1 MNSCIHMENDYPN
14 HTTTQLLIQHI
25 SEAVAKSFSTPNQYG
40 DAILLFNSD
49 LLCIEANITACQLTG
64 YSKSELLTLHLSDL
78 LHIDELQQP
87 IPDTNTLQASWKLQ
101 WERKMRAKNGSTW
114 YAALTLQAMP
124 NNQILALVSDI
135 TKHKKT
141 EQALKQSEERHR
153 LLFQES
159 PLPMYIID
167 LETFHFLDV
176 NEAALI
182 SYGYSKKEFLLLR
195 ALDIRPVEDFE
206 KFYSQTPTISSGLV
220 SMGLFRHKKKDGAIM
235 DVEMYSHDF
244 LYNEKLARLVLA
256 IDITEKLEATRE
268 FRKNTTQLRE
278 LSDHLLNIREAERTN
293 IAREI
298 HDELGQQLTILKMDV
313 SWIHQK
319 LQKHQDEPLL
329 QKTADTLK
337 LLNETIK
344 TVRRIATEL
353 RPSMLDDLGLIEAIE
368 WQSKEFEK
376 RSGIHISFD
385 SDTTPLPVSSAVAT
399 SLFRIYQEALTNI
412 ARHANAKN
420 IFSTL
425 KLNNNQVILT
435 IKDDG
440 IGFDMQTLGLKRTL
454 GLLGMKERTLMIGGH
469 FEIQSKPGEGTTIV
483 VTTSVQPEEEP
494 PKLQPGQ

>member
-1 MNSCIHMENDYPN
+1 MNFRVHMVNEMPN
-14 HTTTQLLIQHI
+14 HTTNQLLIQHI
-25 SEAVAKSFSTPNQYG
+25 SEAVVKSFSTSGQYD
-40 DAILLFNSD
+40 DAILLFNHEF
-49 LLCIEANITACQLTG
+49 LCIEANINACQLTG
-64 YSKSELLTLHLSDL
+64 YSKNELLTLHLSDL
-78 LHIDELQQP
+78 LHIDELQQTLP
-87 IPDTNTLQASWKLQ
+87 GIDTLQASGKLVC
-101 WERKMRAKNGSTW
+101 ERKMRAKNGSTW
-114 YAALTLQAMP
+114 YAAFTLQTMP
-124 NNQILALVSDI
+124 NDLIISFVKDI
-135 TKHKKT
+135 TKHKRT
-141 EQALKQSEERHR
+141 ELALHQSEERHR
-153 LLFQES
+153 LLFQQS

-182 SYGYSKKEFLLLR
+182 SYGYSKKEFLLLQ

-206 KFYSQTPTISSGLV
+206 KFFSQTPTISSGLV
-220 SMGLFRHKKKDGAIM
+220 SMGLFRHKKKDGALM

-244 LYNEKLARLVLA
+244 LYNEKPARLVLA

-319 LQKHQDEPLL
+319 LQKYEDDLL
-329 QKTADTLK
+329 QQKTAETLK
-337 LLNETIK
+337 LLNETIRS
-344 TVRRIATEL
+344 VRRIATEL

-376 RSGIHISFD
+376 RSGIIISFEPD
-385 SDTTPLPVSSAVAT
+385 IQHIPVSNTIAT

-412 ARHANAKN
+412 ARHAHAKN
-420 IFSTL
+420 VFS
-425 KLNNNQVILT
+425 KLQLENDKVILT
-435 IKDDG
+435 IQDDG
-440 IGFDMQTLGLKRTL
+440 VGFDMQTLGLKRTL

-469 FEIQSKPGEGTTIV
+469 FEICSKPGAGTTIV
-483 VTTSVQPEEEP
+483 VTTSVQPEGP
-494 PKLQPGQ
+494 SKLQPDQ

>member
-1 MNSCIHMENDYPN
+1 MPD
-14 HTTTQLLIQHI
+14 
-25 SEAVAKSFSTPNQYG
+25 QYG
-40 DAILLFNSD
+40 DAILLFNPD
-49 LLCIEANITACQLTG
+49 LLCIEANIPACQLTG
-64 YSKSELLTLHLSDL
+64 YSKQELLTLYLSDL

-87 IPDTNTLQASWKLQ
+87 MPNAGVLKASGIMVC
-101 WERKMRAKNGSTW
+101 ERKMRAKNGSTW
-114 YAALTLQAMP
+114 YAAFTLQAMP
-124 NNQILALVSDI
+124 NDLIVAFVSDI
-135 TKHKKT
+135 TKSKRT
-141 EQALKQSEERHR
+141 ELLLKQNEERHR
-153 LLFQES
+153 LLFQQS
-159 PLPMYIID
+159 PLPMYVID

-206 KFYSQTPTISSGLV
+206 KLYSQTPTISSGWV
-220 SMGLFRHKKKDGAIM
+220 SMGLFRHKKKDGALM

-244 LYNEKLARLVLA
+244 LYNEKPTRLVLA

-319 LQKHQDEPLL
+319 LQKYEGDPLL
-329 QKTADTLK
+329 QKSADTLK

-376 RSGIHISFD
+376 RSGIVITFESGT
-385 SDTTPLPVSSAVAT
+385 SPLPVSNAVAT

-420 IFSTL
+420 IFSKL
-425 KLNNNQVILT
+425 ALNNNKVILT

-454 GLLGMKERTLMIGGH
+454 GLLGMKERTLMIGGQ
-469 FEIQSKPGEGTTIV
+469 FEIYSKPGEGTTIV
-483 VTTSVQPEEEP
+483 VTTSVQPEDA
-494 PKLQPGQ
+494 KLQAGQ

>member
-1 MNSCIHMENDYPN
+1 MNSCVPMVNEMPN
-14 HTTTQLLIQHI
+14 HTNNQLLIQHI
-25 SEAVAKSFSTPNQYG
+25 SEAIAKSFSASDQYD
-40 DAILLFNSD
+40 DAILLFNHEY
-49 LLCIEANITACQLTG
+49 LCIEANINACQLTG
-64 YSKSELLTLHLSDL
+64 YSRSELLTLHLSDL
-78 LHIDELQQP
+78 LHIDELQQTLP
-87 IPDTNTLQASWKLQ
+87 GIDTLKASGKLVC
-101 WERKMRAKNGSTW
+101 ERKMRAKNGATW
-114 YAALTLQAMP
+114 YAGFTLQAMP
-124 NNQILALVSDI
+124 NDLIISFVKDI
-135 TKHKKT
+135 TKQKKT
-141 EQALKQSEERHR
+141 ELALQQSEERHR
-153 LLFQES
+153 LLFSQS

-206 KFYSQTPTISSGLV
+206 KFFSQTPTISSGLV
-220 SMGLFRHKKKDGAIM
+220 SMGLFRHKKKDGAVM

-244 LYNEKLARLVLA
+244 LYNEKPARLVLA

-319 LQKHQDEPLL
+319 LQKYEDDLL
-329 QKTADTLK
+329 RQKTAETLK

-344 TVRRIATEL
+344 SVRRIATEL

-376 RSGIHISFD
+376 RSGIKISFEPG
-385 SDTTPLPVSSAVAT
+385 TQHLPVSNAIAT
-399 SLFRIYQEALTNI
+399 TLFRIYQEALTNI

-420 IFSTL
+420 VFS
-425 KLNNNQVILT
+425 KLQLENDEVILT
-435 IKDDG
+435 IQDDG
-440 IGFDMQTLGLKRTL
+440 VGFDMQTLGLKRTL

-469 FEIQSKPGEGTTIV
+469 FELRSKPGAGTTIV
-483 VTTSVQPEEEP
+483 VTISMQPEGP
-494 PKLQPGQ
+494 SKLQPGQ

>member
-1 MNSCIHMENDYPN
+1 MAGDSIVAV
-14 HTTTQLLIQHI
+14 I
-25 SEAVAKSFSTPNQYG
+25 SDV
-40 DAILLFNSD
+40 
-49 LLCIEANITACQLTG
+49 
-64 YSKSELLTLHLSDL
+64 
-78 LHIDELQQP
+78 
-87 IPDTNTLQASWKLQ
+87 TN
-101 WERKMRAKNGSTW
+101 
-114 YAALTLQAMP
+114 Y
-124 NNQILALVSDI
+124 
-135 TKHKKT
+135 KKT
-141 EQALKQSEERHR
+141 ELALKQSEERHR
-153 LLFQES
+153 LLFQQS

-167 LETFHFLDV
+167 LETFYFLDV

-220 SMGLFRHKKKDGAIM
+220 SMGLFRHKKKDGAVM

-244 LYNEKLARLVLA
+244 LYNEKLARMVMA

-319 LQKHQDEPLL
+319 LQKYDDDPLF

-353 RPSMLDDLGLIEAIE
+353 RPSMLDDLGLVEAIE

-376 RSGIHISFD
+376 RSGILISFE
-385 SDTTPLPVSSAVAT
+385 SCVSTLPVSNEIST

-420 IFSTL
+420 VFS
-425 KLNNNQVILT
+425 KLQLINDQVILT

-454 GLLGMKERTLMIGGH
+454 GLLGMKERTLMIGGQ
-469 FEIQSKPGEGTTIV
+469 FEICSKPGEGTTIV
-483 VTTSVQPEEEP
+483 VTTNVE
-494 PKLQPGQ
+494 

>member
-25 SEAVAKSFSTPNQYG
+25 SDAVAKSFSAPDQYG
-40 DAILLFNSD
+40 AAILIFNQD
-49 LLCIEANITACQLTG
+49 FLCIEANVNACQLTG
-64 YSKSELLTLHLSDL
+64 YSKNELLTLHLSDL

-87 IPDTNTLQASWKLQ
+87 IPDTGTLKAGGKMV
-101 WERKMRAKNGSTW
+101 WETKMHAKNGSTW
-114 YAALTLQAMP
+114 YASFTLQLMSADR
-124 NNQILALVSDI
+124 IVTIVSDI

-141 EQALKQSEERHR
+141 ELALKQSEERHR
-153 LLFQES
+153 LLFQQS

-167 LETFHFLDV
+167 LETFYFLDV

-182 SYGYSKKEFLLLR
+182 SYGYSKKEFLLLQ
-195 ALDIRPVEDFE
+195 APDIRPVEDFT
-206 KFYSQTPTISSGLV
+206 KFYSQTPVISSGLV
-220 SMGLFRHKKKDGAIM
+220 SMGLFRHKKKDGAVM
-235 DVEMYSHDF
+235 DVEIYSHDF
-244 LYNEKLARLVLA
+244 LYNEKQARLVMA

-319 LQKHQDEPLL
+319 LQKYDDDPLL
-329 QKTADTLK
+329 QKTADTLR
-337 LLNETIK
+337 LLNETIR

-353 RPSMLDDLGLIEAIE
+353 RPSMLDDLGLVEAIE

-376 RSGIHISFD
+376 RSGIVISFE
-385 SDTTPLPVSSAVAT
+385 SCVSTLPVSSVITT

-420 IFSTL
+420 VFS
-425 KLNNNQVILT
+425 KLQLINDQVILT

-454 GLLGMKERTLMIGGH
+454 GLLGMKERTLMIGGQ
-469 FEIQSKPGEGTTIV
+469 FEICSKPGAGTTIV
-483 VTTSVQPEEEP
+483 VTTNVQLEDP
-494 PKLQPGQ
+494 PKMPTGQ

>member
-1 MNSCIHMENDYPN
+1 MNSCTHMENEIPN
-14 HTTTQLLIQHI
+14 HTTTQLLIKHI
-25 SEAVAKSFSTPNQYG
+25 SEAITKGFSTPDQHG
-40 DAILLFNSD
+40 HAILLFNYEF
-49 LLCIEANITACQLTG
+49 LCIEANANACQLTG
-64 YSKSELLTLHLSDL
+64 YSKMELLTLHLSDL
-78 LHIDELQQP
+78 LHIDELQHI
-87 IPDTNTLQASWKLQ
+87 IPDINSLKAGDKLV

-114 YAALTLQAMP
+114 YATFTLQAMS
-124 NNQILALVSDI
+124 NDLIVSFVSDI

-141 EQALKQSEERHR
+141 ELALQQSEERHR
-153 LLFQES
+153 LLFQQS

-182 SYGYSKKEFLLLR
+182 SYGYSKKEFLLLQ

-206 KFYSQTPTISSGLV
+206 KFFSQTPTISTGLV
-220 SMGLFRHKKKDGAIM
+220 SMGLFRHKKKDGALM
-235 DVEMYSHDF
+235 DIEMYSHDF
-244 LYNEKLARLVLA
+244 LYNEKPARLVLA

-319 LQKHQDEPLL
+319 LQKHADDPLR
-329 QKTADTLK
+329 QKTAETLK

-376 RSGIHISFD
+376 RSGIKISFD
-385 SDTTPLPVSSAVAT
+385 PGSQHLPVSNAIAT

-412 ARHANAKN
+412 ARHSNAKN
-420 IFSTL
+420 VFS
-425 KLNNNQVILT
+425 KLQLENDKVILT

-440 IGFDMQTLGLKRTL
+440 VGFDMQTLGLKRTL

-469 FEIQSKPGEGTTIV
+469 FEICSKPGAGTTIV
-483 VTTSVQPEEEP
+483 VTTSMQLDSPS
-494 PKLQPGQ
+494 KL